1 MSQEILGIHH
11 VTAIASDPQKNLNF
25 YSGFLGLR
33 LVKVTVNFDDPE
45 TYHFYYGD
53 ELGRPGTIMTF
64 FVWSDAPKGR
74 QGTGQVTIVSFAIPQ
89 ASLGYWIERCIKYG
103 IRYESPEERFGE
115 SVLSFKDPDG
125 LILELVATPDLP
137 DSSAWSTSG
146 IPVEHAIRGIHTVM
160 LCEDGYELTAKLL
173 TETMGWSF
181 QQQEGNIFRY
191 QIGTGGTGKIVDV
204 RCAPDFW
211 KGAVAVGTVHHVA
224 WRTRN
229 DEEQEAW
236 RSAIANL
243 GFNVTPVLDRQYF
256 HSVYFQEPGG
266 IIFELATEAPGF
278 TVDEAPAELG
288 TRLMLPPWLEK
299 KRQRI
304 EAILPSLY
312 LPQTGTSPIRSS
324 DAKGGMLFDR
334 ATQKRSDHRPQTQL
348 GFIHRFIPASEP
360 NIPYTLLLLHG
371 TGGDE
376 TDLLWMGEEV
386 IPDAAMLSP
395 RGKVIENGM
404 PRFFRRLAEGVF
416 DPEDLKFRT
425 HELADFVATAAESY
439 GFEPDRVIAVSY
451 SNGANIAA
459 SLLLLRPYTLSAAV
473 LLRPMVPLAPPQ
485 LPSLA
490 GIPIFIAAGR
500 NDSLVSPEETE
511 RLVKILQTAGAD
523 VTLSWHPGGHALSGE
538 DVQAAKE
545 WLALKRLE
553 RSRK

>member
-53 ELGRPGTIMTF
+53 QLGRPGTIMTF

-74 QGTGQVTIVSFAIPQ
+74 QGTGQATIVSFAIPQ

-125 LILELVATPDLP
+125 LMLELVATADEREFSP
-137 DSSAWSTSG
+137 WSSG
-146 IPVEHAIRGIHTVM
+146 IPTEHAIRGIHTVM

-173 TETMGWSF
+173 TQAMGWSF

-191 QIGTGGTGKIVDV
+191 QIGAGGAGKIVDV

-211 KGAVAVGTVHHVA
+211 KGAVAVGTVHHLA

-243 GFNVTPVLDRQYF
+243 GFNITPVLDRQYF

-266 IIFELATEAPGF
+266 IIFELATDAPGF

-288 TRLMLPPWLEK
+288 THLMLPPWLEK

-324 DAKGGMLFDR
+324 D
-334 ATQKRSDHRPQTQL
+334 RPQTQL
-348 GFIHRFIPASEP
+348 GFTHRFIPAAEP

-371 TGGDE
+371 TGADE
-376 TDLLWMGEEV
+376 TDLLWLGEEL

-395 RGKVIENGM
+395 RGKILENGM

-416 DPEDLKFRT
+416 DSEDLKLRT

-439 GFEPDRVIAVSY
+439 GFEPDRVIAVGY

-459 SLLLLRPYTLSAAV
+459 SMLLLRPYTLSAAV
-473 LLRPMVPLAPPQ
+473 LLRPMVPLEPPQ
-485 LPSLA
+485 LPSLS

-511 RLVKILQTAGAD
+511 RLVKMLQAAGAE

-545 WLALKRLE
+545 WLSIKGLGNFRF
-553 RSRK
+553 

>member
-11 VTAIASDPQKNLNF
+11 VTAIASDPLKNLNF
-25 YSGFLGLR
+25 YAGFLGLR

-53 ELGRPGTIMTF
+53 ESGRPGTIMTF

-74 QGTGQVTIVSFAIPQ
+74 QGTGQATIVSFAIPQ
-89 ASLGYWIERCIKYG
+89 VSLGYWIERCIKYG
-103 IRYESPEERFGE
+103 IRYESLEERFGE

-125 LILELVATPDLP
+125 LMLELVATTDPPDASVWSTP
-137 DSSAWSTSG
+137 WSTSG
-146 IPVEHAIRGIHTVM
+146 IPAEHAIRGIHTVM

-181 QQQEGNIFRY
+181 QQREGNIFRY
-191 QIGTGGTGKIVDV
+191 QIGTGGSGKIVDI

-236 RSAIANL
+236 RSAIANV

-266 IIFELATEAPGF
+266 IIFELATDAPGF
-278 TVDEAPAELG
+278 TVDEAAAELG
-288 TRLMLPPWLEK
+288 THLMLPPWLEK

-312 LPQTGTSPIRSS
+312 LPQTGTSPITSS
-324 DAKGGMLFDR
+324 D
-334 ATQKRSDHRPQTQL
+334 HCPQTQL
-348 GFIHRFIPASEP
+348 GFTHRFIPTSEP
-360 NIPYTLLLLHG
+360 NISHTLLLLHG

-376 TDLLWMGEEV
+376 TELLWLGEEL

-395 RGKVIENGM
+395 RGKVLENGM
-404 PRFFRRLAEGVF
+404 PRFFRRLAEEVF
-416 DPEDLKFRT
+416 DSEDLKLRT
-425 HELADFVATAAESY
+425 HELADFVAAAADSY
-439 GFEPDRVIAVSY
+439 GFEPDRVVAIGY

-459 SLLLLRPYTLSAAV
+459 SMLLLRPYTLSAAV
-473 LLRPMVPLAPPQ
+473 LFRPMVPLEPSQ

-500 NDSLVSPEETE
+500 NDSLASPEETE
-511 RLVKILQTAGAD
+511 RLVKILQTAGAN

-545 WLALKRLE
+545 WLGAVTSE
-553 RSRK
+553 Q

>member
-25 YSGFLGLR
+25 YAGFLGLR

-74 QGTGQVTIVSFAIPQ
+74 QGTGQATIVSFAIPQ

-125 LILELVATPDLP
+125 LMLELVATANPQT
-137 DSSAWSTSG
+137 SSPWSTNG
-146 IPVEHAIRGIHTVM
+146 IPAEHAIRGIHTVM

-173 TETMGWSF
+173 TETMGWNF

-191 QIGTGGTGKIVDV
+191 QINTGGSGKIVDV

-256 HSVYFQEPGG
+256 HSIYFQEPGG
-266 IIFELATEAPGF
+266 IIFELATDAPGF

-288 TRLMLPPWLEK
+288 THLMLPPWLEK

-324 DAKGGMLFDR
+324 D
-334 ATQKRSDHRPQTQL
+334 HRPQTQL
-348 GFIHRFIPASEP
+348 GFTHRFIPAAEP

-376 TDLLWMGEEV
+376 TDLLWLGEEL
-386 IPDAAMLSP
+386 IPDAGILSP
-395 RGKVIENGM
+395 RGQVLENGM
-404 PRFFRRLAEGVF
+404 PRFFRRLAEGIF

-425 HELADFVATAAESY
+425 HELANFVATAADSY
-439 GFEPDRVIAVSY
+439 GFEPDRVVAVGY
-451 SNGANIAA
+451 SNGANIAV
-459 SLLLLRPYTLSAAV
+459 SMLLLRPYTLSAAV
-473 LLRPMVPLAPPQ
+473 LFRPMVPLEPSQ
-485 LPSLA
+485 LPSLT

-500 NDSLVSPEETE
+500 NDSIVSPEETE

-523 VTLSWHPGGHALSGE
+523 VTLTWHPGGHALSGE
-538 DVQAAKE
+538 DVQAAKQ
-545 WLALKRLE
+545 WLLTVI
-553 RSRK
+553 S